1 MTREQA
7 INYLISSGM
16 SDEQIRTIV
25 NAFTRDAVDRQ
36 TVINTLDFIDS
47 VLDEDRTV
55 ENYKETLKACYE
67 MLPSV
72 VPQQNLRKEGNIM
85 NEWISCKDRLPKPS
99 EYLGDVNKY
108 YLVQNEY
115 GDMMVACYDGMW
127 TQIYNRDYIEEEIVA
142 WRELPKPYKAN

>member
-67 MLPSV
+67 MLPSIM
-72 VPQQNLRKEGNIM
+72 PQ
-85 NEWISCKDRLPKPS
+85 
-99 EYLGDVNKY
+99 
-108 YLVQNEY
+108 
-115 GDMMVACYDGMW
+115 
-127 TQIYNRDYIEEEIVA
+127 
-142 WRELPKPYKAN
+142 